1 MIRILTT
8 AIAAFFLLAVPA
20 LAAYCP
26 KNAAAIE
33 AGLSKST
40 LGDADKAAISA
51 MKDQGLQLHG
61 AGDHRG
67 AEKVLADAM
76 RQLLN
81 AK

>member
-1 MIRILTT
+1 MTRTLTT
-8 AIAAFFLLAVPA
+8 AIAAFFLLAAPA

-40 LGDADKAAISA
+40 LGAAEKTAISA
-51 MKDQGLQLHG
+51 MKDQGMQLHKS
-61 AGDHRG
+61 GDHRG

-81 AK
+81 AQ

>member
-1 MIRILTT
+1 MTRTLTAAT
-8 AIAAFFLLAVPA
+8 AAFFLLAAPA

-33 AGLSKST
+33 AALSTST
-40 LGDADKAAISA
+40 LGDAEKAGISA
-51 MKDQGLQLHG
+51 LKDQGLQLHG